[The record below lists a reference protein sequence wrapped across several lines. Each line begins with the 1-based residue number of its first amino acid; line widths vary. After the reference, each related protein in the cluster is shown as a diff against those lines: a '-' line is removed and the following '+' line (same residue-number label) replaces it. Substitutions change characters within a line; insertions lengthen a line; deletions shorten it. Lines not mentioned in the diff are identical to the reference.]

1 MLSCDEILLELSKYL
16 DDEAAASVRRDV
28 EAHIAGC
35 RTCRVLY
42 DSTRKTLTILTDSRS
57 FELPESL
64 SDRMIRSIME
74 RVQDDP
80 AD

>member
-1 MLSCDEILLELSKYL
+1 MLSCDQLLLELSKYL
-16 DDEAAASVRRDV
+16 DDEATASVRRDI

-35 RTCRVLY
+35 SHCRVLY

-64 SDRMIRSIME
+64 SDRMIQSIME

-80 AD
+80 DD